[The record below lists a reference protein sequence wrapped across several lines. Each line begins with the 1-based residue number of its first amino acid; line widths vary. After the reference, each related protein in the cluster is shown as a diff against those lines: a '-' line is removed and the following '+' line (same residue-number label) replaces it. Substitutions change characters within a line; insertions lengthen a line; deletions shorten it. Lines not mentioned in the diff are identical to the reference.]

1 MSKVK
6 SYLSLIKFS
15 HTIFAMP
22 FALIGFFI
30 ALFQHEY
37 ATSVVPGWHDKI
49 FPNVGQWNLNKTI
62 GWGWDAE
69 SGKYFSKDSL
79 LYKIIIGEATLLTAA
94 YYLLLVILC
103 MVFARSAAMAF
114 NRYLDRTFDAK
125 NPRTAIREIPSGIIT
140 PKNALAFTII
150 SSLLFIACT
159 FFINRLC
166 FYLSPVALAVV
177 LGYSYTKRFTPLCHL
192 ILGLGLSLAPIGAYL
207 AVTGQFALL
216 PILFSLTV
224 IFWVSG
230 FDIIYALQD
239 EEFDRSQKLYSI
251 PAWLGK
257 AKALH
262 VSELFHGISAAAVF
276 VAGRYGGFGWL
287 YWIGVAIFVGMLV
300 YQHSIVKPNDLRK
313 VNLAFMTANGIAS
326 VVFAIFVIAD
336 LFIN

>member
-22 FALIGFFI
+22 FAMIGFF
-30 ALFQHEY
+30 LGRKQDMLYMEQVY
-37 ATSVVPGWHDKI
+37 K
-49 FPNVGQWNLNKTI
+49 NVGYPMIHNL
-62 GWGWDAE
+62 G
-69 SGKYFSKDSL
+69 F
-79 LYKIIIGEATLLTAA
+79 
-94 YYLLLVILC
+94 YYDFLVENLVVKFLIVIAC

-114 NRYLDRTFDAK
+114 NRYLDRQFDAK
-125 NPRTAIREIPSGIIT
+125 NPRTAIREIPTGIIT
-140 PKNALAFTII
+140 PKNALSFTIL

-177 LGYSYTKRFTPLCHL
+177 LGYSYTKRFTPFCHL
-192 ILGLGLSLAPIGAYL
+192 ILGMGLSLAPIGAYL
-207 AVTGQFALL
+207 AVRGQFAFL
-216 PILFSLTV
+216 PILFSLAV

-239 EEFDRSQKLYSI
+239 EEFDKSQHLYSI

-257 AKALH
+257 AKALRI
-262 VSELFHGISAAAVF
+262 SELLHLFSAAAIVY
-276 VAGRYGGFGWL
+276 AGMYGNFGWL
-287 YWIGVAIFVGMLV
+287 YWMGVAIFVGMLI
-300 YQHSIVKPNDLRK
+300 YQHSIVKSTDLRK
-313 VNLAFMTANGIAS
+313 VNVAFMTANGIAS